1 MSPRTE
7 NKTFKLAILGVL
19 TAIVIIQT
27 FIPFLGYIP
36 VGPLSLTIIP
46 ITVIVSA
53 FVLGPRNGAIV
64 GGIWGMITFIR
75 AFVAPTSPL
84 APLIFT
90 NPLISVVPRIL
101 IGVIAAY
108 AFISFSKTKL
118 SSAWSMRLGAL
129 LGSMT
134 NTILVLGLTYLFYK
148 EPYANAMDMDVSEV
162 LPAILYILVTNGI
175 AEAILSAIIAPV
187 LARPLL
193 KLYKNKQPDTK
204 S

>member
-1 MSPRTE
+1 MSSRNE

-46 ITVIVSA
+46 ITVIIAA
-53 FVLGPRNGAIV
+53 FVFGPGNGAII

-75 AFVAPTSPL
+75 AFIAPTSPL
-84 APLIFT
+84 APLLFT
-90 NPLISVVPRIL
+90 NPLISVLPRIL

-108 AFISFSKTKL
+108 AFIAFSKTKL
-118 SSAWSMRLGAL
+118 NSAWSMRLAAL

-148 EPYANAMDMDVSEV
+148 EPYANALGMDVSEV

-175 AEAILSAIIAPV
+175 AEAILSAIIAPII
-187 LARPLL
+187 ARPLL
-193 KLYKNKQPDTK
+193 RLNKKNI
-204 S
+204 

>member
-1 MSPRTE
+1 MSPQNE
-7 NKTFKLAILGVL
+7 NKTFRLAILGVL

-46 ITVIVSA
+46 ITVIVAA
-53 FVLGPRNGAIV
+53 FVFGPKNGAIV
-64 GGIWGMITFIR
+64 GGIWGLITFIR
-75 AFVAPTSPL
+75 AFIAPTSPL

-101 IGVIAAY
+101 IGVVAGYVFAR
-108 AFISFSKTKL
+108 FSKTKQG
-118 SSAWSMRLGAL
+118 SAWSMRIAAL

-175 AEAILSAIIAPV
+175 AEAVLSAIIAPII
-187 LARPLL
+187 ARPLL
-193 KLYKNKQPDTK
+193 RLNKKNI
-204 S
+204 

>member
-7 NKTFKLAILGVL
+7 SKTFRLAILGVL
-19 TAIVIIQT
+19 TAIIIIQT
-27 FIPFLGYIP
+27 FVPFLGYIP

-46 ITVIVSA
+46 ITVVVAA
-53 FVLGPRNGAIV
+53 FVLGPVNGAIV

-75 AFVAPTSPL
+75 AFIAPTSPL

-101 IGVIAAY
+101 IGVVAAY
-108 AFISFSKTKL
+108 AFTSLSKTKL
-118 SSAWSMRLGAL
+118 SSAWSMRLAAI

-148 EPYANAMDMDVSEV
+148 EPYANAMGMNVSEV

-175 AEAILSAIIAPV
+175 AEAVLSAIIAPII
-187 LARPLL
+187 AKPLL
-193 KLYKNKQPDTK
+193 KLNKNNL
-204 S
+204 